1 MLPQKAR
8 FCSLL
13 RLNNNSIMCVCVCV
27 CVCVMCT
34 HPGGERGSPPPAFLP
49 GESRGQRSRGGY
61 SPWGLKESDVA

>member
-1 MLPQKAR
+1 M
-8 FCSLL
+8 
-13 RLNNNSIMCVCVCV
+13 CVCV

-34 HPGGERGSPPPAFLP
+34 HPGGERGSPPPALLP